1 MKYILISIFLSI
13 YAFAYDV
20 TVSILPQKYFVEQI
34 AKDKVNVNV
43 MVKPGF
49 SPATYSPKTSQM
61 RKLSKSKIYFS
72 IDVPFENA
80 WLEKFKYSNK
90 NMIIVDTANNINK
103 IEMTKHEHHDEH
115 EENETHHEEKDHD
128 KHKHHEEHGENEIHH
143 VEKDHD
149 EHKHHEEHGENETHH
164 VKKDHDEHNH
174 DGLDPHI
181 WLDPSLVKI
190 QAKTILEALINIDKK
205 NKDFYTSNYKNF
217 IKEINTL
224 DTKIKNILKNNKD
237 SAFMVFH
244 PSWNYFAKAYD
255 LEQIAVEKEGKNPKI
270 KEIIELVKEAKEH
283 NIKIVFVSPQ
293 FSQNSAKK
301 IASSINGKV
310 VNIDPLALDWKNN
323 LIKVANSIKNSNK

>member
-115 EENETHHEEKDHD
+115 EENETHH
-128 KHKHHEEHGENEIHH
+128 
-143 VEKDHD
+143 VE
-149 EHKHHEEHGENETHH
+149 
-164 VKKDHDEHNH
+164 KDHDEHNH

-190 QAKTILEALINIDKK
+190 QAKTILEALINVDKK

>member
-128 KHKHHEEHGENEIHH
+128 K
-143 VEKDHD
+143 
-149 EHKHHEEHGENETHH
+149 HKHHEEHGENETHH

>member
-72 IDVPFENA
+72 IDVPFENS

-90 NMIIVDTANNINK
+90 NMIIVDTADNIHK
-103 IEMTKHEHHDEH
+103 IEMVKHEHHEDH
-115 EENETHHEEKDHD
+115 DENETHHEEKDHD
-128 KHKHHEEHGENEIHH
+128 
-143 VEKDHD
+143 
-149 EHKHHEEHGENETHH
+149 EHKHHEKHGENETHH
-164 VKKDHDEHNH
+164 VEKDHDEHNH

-224 DTKIKNILKNNKD
+224 DTKIKNILVNNKD
-237 SAFMVFH
+237 TAFMVFH

>member
-128 KHKHHEEHGENEIHH
+128 EHE
-143 VEKDHD
+143 
-149 EHKHHEEHGENETHH
+149 HHEEHGENETHH

-323 LIKVANSIKNSNK
+323 LIKVANSIKNSYK

>member
-115 EENETHHEEKDHD
+115 EENETHH
-128 KHKHHEEHGENEIHH
+128 
-143 VEKDHD
+143 VEKDHN
-149 EHKHHEEHGENETHH
+149 EHKHHDEHEENETHH
-164 VKKDHDEHNH
+164 EEKDHDEHNH

-190 QAKTILEALINIDKK
+190 QAKTILEALINVDKK

>member
-1 MKYILISIFLSI
+1 M
-13 YAFAYDV
+13 
-20 TVSILPQKYFVEQI
+20 
-34 AKDKVNVNV
+34 
-43 MVKPGF
+43 
-49 SPATYSPKTSQM
+49 
-61 RKLSKSKIYFS
+61 
-72 IDVPFENA
+72 
-80 WLEKFKYSNK
+80 
-90 NMIIVDTANNINK
+90 
-103 IEMTKHEHHDEH
+103 
-115 EENETHHEEKDHD
+115 
-128 KHKHHEEHGENEIHH
+128 
-143 VEKDHD
+143 
-149 EHKHHEEHGENETHH
+149 ENETHH

>member
-115 EENETHHEEKDHD
+115 EENETHH
-128 KHKHHEEHGENEIHH
+128 

-190 QAKTILEALINIDKK
+190 QAKTILEALINVDKK

-217 IKEINTL
+217 IKEINIL

-323 LIKVANSIKNSNK
+323 LIKVANSIKNSYK

>member
-115 EENETHHEEKDHD
+115 GENETHHVK
-128 KHKHHEEHGENEIHH
+128 
-143 VEKDHD
+143 KDHD

-164 VKKDHDEHNH
+164 VEKDHDEHNH

-190 QAKTILEALINIDKK
+190 QAKTILEALISIDKK

>member
-128 KHKHHEEHGENEIHH
+128 EHE
-143 VEKDHD
+143 
-149 EHKHHEEHGENETHH
+149 HHEEHGENETHH

>member
-115 EENETHHEEKDHD
+115 VDNENH
-128 KHKHHEEHGENEIHH
+128 
-143 VEKDHD
+143 
-149 EHKHHEEHGENETHH
+149 
-164 VKKDHDEHNH
+164 
-174 DGLDPHI
+174 
-181 WLDPSLVKI
+181 
-190 QAKTILEALINIDKK
+190 Q
-205 NKDFYTSNYKNF
+205 
-217 IKEINTL
+217 
-224 DTKIKNILKNNKD
+224 
-237 SAFMVFH
+237 
-244 PSWNYFAKAYD
+244 
-255 LEQIAVEKEGKNPKI
+255 
-270 KEIIELVKEAKEH
+270 
-283 NIKIVFVSPQ
+283 
-293 FSQNSAKK
+293 
-301 IASSINGKV
+301 
-310 VNIDPLALDWKNN
+310 
-323 LIKVANSIKNSNK
+323 